1 MGAIVELDN
10 ALLTFGNV
18 FWHCRRKLRIS
29 QREMAARLA
38 RFGPIDYIVLS
49 KIENDRLD
57 INESKWDWLIAQSAS
72 VFGVD
77 VEWLEEIRRQTTVTE
92 RDEDS
97 PHIACFKTRPP
108 RIKY

>member
-18 FWHCRRKLRIS
+18 FWNCRRELGVS
-29 QREMAARLA
+29 QREMAAKIA

-57 INESKWDWLIAQSAS
+57 INGSKWDWLIRASAS
-72 VFGVD
+72 IYETTNRNWQHRNMRHSLRNVD
-77 VEWLEEIRRQTTVTE
+77 
-92 RDEDS
+92 
-97 PHIACFKTRPP
+97 RPATNQ
-108 RIKY
+108 R